1 MKKQTML
8 THPNSA
14 NNNDKEKPPDLEM
27 LAAEGKVETITEVES
42 EMLSPEL
49 VADLP
54 IDWAQTHL
62 MLPIRYH
69 GDICVLIGNPKDTT
83 GLDYIASLLG
93 IQPTPVLTVPEVALK
108 AIKQCYAIVNESPRA
123 FMGKMDKRG
132 LTLARRTADHQ
143 SDDLLRMADSAPVI
157 QLVNLILLE
166 AVKSG
171 ASDIHVEPF
180 ESRLRVRSRIDGIL
194 YELASP
200 PKHVEAALIS
210 RLKIMARM
218 DISEKRLPQ
227 DGVARVRVGE
237 REIDIRVS
245 TVPVSEGERVV
256 LRLLNR
262 STTLLSL
269 SDLGLPEDVHKH
281 WQALIK
287 QPNGII
293 LVCGPT
299 GSGKTT
305 TLYSSI
311 QLLDYNT
318 TNILTIEDPIEYHL
332 PNIGQIQVQPKIGMT
347 FANGLRHILRQ
358 DPDVILVGEIR
369 DLETAEIA
377 VRSSLTGHLVFST
390 LHTNDTSSAVI
401 RMMDMGVEPYLLAS
415 SLRGIMAQR
424 LVRRLCPKCRVP
436 AVLSAEEQELLNF
449 WEGKLGHITALDPKG
464 CANCLGGYKGR
475 VGLYELMVVDAD
487 IFEKIRA
494 RQSNIRETRDIA
506 IHKGMRTLW
515 EDGLTK
521 ATLGQTSLR
530 ELMRTLGIM
539 PETGLM

>member
-1 MKKQTML
+1 
-8 THPNSA
+8 
-14 NNNDKEKPPDLEM
+14 
-27 LAAEGKVETITEVES
+27 
-42 EMLSPEL
+42 
-49 VADLP
+49 
-54 IDWAQTHL
+54 
-62 MLPIRYH
+62 
-69 GDICVLIGNPKDTT
+69 
-83 GLDYIASLLG
+83 
-93 IQPTPVLTVPEVALK
+93 
-108 AIKQCYAIVNESPRA
+108 
-123 FMGKMDKRG
+123 
-132 LTLARRTADHQ
+132 
-143 SDDLLRMADSAPVI
+143 
-157 QLVNLILLE
+157 
-166 AVKSG
+166 
-171 ASDIHVEPF
+171 
-180 ESRLRVRSRIDGIL
+180 
-194 YELASP
+194 
-200 PKHVEAALIS
+200 VEAALIS

-227 DGVARVRVGE
+227 DGVSRVRVGD

-245 TVPVSEGERVV
+245 TVPVSGGERVV

-262 STTLLSL
+262 NTTLLSL
-269 SDLGLPEDVHKH
+269 VNLGMPEDVLKQ
-281 WQALIK
+281 WQTLIK

-318 TNILTIEDPIEYHL
+318 TNILTIEDPIEYQL

-377 VRSSLTGHLVFST
+377 IRSSLTGHLVFST

-401 RMMDMGVEPYLLAS
+401 RMMDMGIEPYLLAS

-436 AVLSAEEQELLNF
+436 AVLSAEEQAMLSPWKE
-449 WEGKLGHITALDPKG
+449 KLGRMTAFGPKG
-464 CANCLGGYKGR
+464 CANCLGGYHGR
-475 VGLYELMVVDAD
+475 VGLYELMIVDTD
-487 IFEKIRA
+487 IFEKLRA
-494 RQSNIRETRDIA
+494 RQSNIREIRELA
-506 IHKGMRTLW
+506 IHKGMRSLW

-521 ATLGQTSLR
+521 MTLGQTSLR
-530 ELMRTLGIM
+530 EIMRTLGVM

>member
-1 MKKQTML
+1 MPT
-8 THPNSA
+8 PSNSI
-14 NNNDKEKPPDLEM
+14 NNDDNKKAPDLEM
-27 LAAEGKVETITEVES
+27 LAAERKVETITEVEQ
-42 EMLSPEL
+42 EMLASDLIAE
-49 VADLP
+49 LP

-69 GDICVLIGNPKDTT
+69 GDICVLMGNPKDTT
-83 GLDYIASLLG
+83 ALEYLTLLLG
-93 IQPTPVLTVPEVALK
+93 IQPIPVLAPPEVTLK
-108 AIKQCYAIVNESPRA
+108 AIKQCYAILHESPRT

-132 LTLARRTADHQ
+132 LTLSHRATERQ
-143 SDDLLRMADSAPVI
+143 SDDLLKMADSAPVI
-157 QLVNLILLE
+157 KLVNLILLE
-166 AVKSG
+166 AVTSG

-180 ESRLRVRSRIDGIL
+180 ESRLRVRYRIDGIL

-227 DGVARVRVGE
+227 DGVARVRIGE

-262 STTLLSL
+262 NTTLLSL
-269 SDLGLPEDVHKH
+269 TDLGMPKDMLAK
-281 WQALIK
+281 WQTLIK

-305 TLYSSI
+305 TLYSTI

-318 TNILTIEDPIEYHL
+318 TNILTIEDPIEYQL

-436 AVLSAEEQELLNF
+436 AVLSVEEQNLLAP
-449 WEGKLGHITALDPKG
+449 WKEKLGHTTVFAPKG
-464 CANCLGGYKGR
+464 CSNCLGGYQGR
-475 VGLYELMVVDAD
+475 VGLYELMIVDAD

-494 RQSNIRETRDIA
+494 RQSNIREIRELA
-506 IHKGMRTLW
+506 VHKGMRSLW

-521 ATLGQTSLR
+521 ATEGQTSLR
-530 ELMRTLGIM
+530 EIMRALGVM

>member
-1 MKKQTML
+1 MPPL
-8 THPNSA
+8 PNKS
-14 NNNDKEKPPDLEM
+14 NDKAENEAMDLEALARAGKVETLEKVMLEM
-27 LAAEGKVETITEVES
+27 LA
-42 EMLSPEL
+42 PEL
-49 VADLP
+49 VAELP
-54 IDWAQTHL
+54 IAWAQEHL
-62 MLPIRYH
+62 MLPIRSH
-69 GDICVLIGNPKDTT
+69 GDICVLMGNPKDTA
-83 GLDYIASLLG
+83 GLDYLALLLS
-93 IQPTPVLTVPEVALK
+93 IQPTPVLASPEVVLK
-108 AIKQCYAIVNESPRA
+108 AIKQCYAILHESPRS
-123 FMGKMDKRG
+123 FLGKLDKRG
-132 LTLARRTADHQ
+132 LTLSKRTAPNQ
-143 SDDLLRMADSAPVI
+143 SDDLLKMADSAPVI

-171 ASDIHVEPF
+171 ASDIHIEPF
-180 ESRLRVRSRIDGIL
+180 ESRLRVRYRIDGIL

-227 DGVARVRVGE
+227 DGVSRVRVGE

-245 TVPVSEGERVV
+245 TVPVSEGERIV

-262 STTLLSL
+262 NTTLLSL
-269 SDLGLPEDVHKH
+269 ANLGMPEDVLKQ
-281 WQALIK
+281 WQTLIK

-318 TNILTIEDPIEYHL
+318 TNILTIEDPIEYQL
-332 PNIGQIQVQPKIGMT
+332 PNIGQIQVQPKIGIT

-390 LHTNDTSSAVI
+390 LHTNDTSSAII

-436 AVLSAEEQELLNF
+436 AVLSVEEQNILAPWKDQLACLTT
-449 WEGKLGHITALDPKG
+449 WDPKG
-464 CANCLGGYKGR
+464 CADCLSGYRGR

-494 RQSNIRETRDIA
+494 RQSNIREIRELA
-506 IHKGMRTLW
+506 IHKGMRSLW
-515 EDGLTK
+515 KDGITK
-521 ATLGQTSLR
+521 ATQGQTSMR
-530 ELMRTLGIM
+530 EIMRTLGVM

>member
-1 MKKQTML
+1 MPNATKKTDNE
-8 THPNSA
+8 TNAKAP
-14 NNNDKEKPPDLEM
+14 ELEV
-27 LAAEGKVETITEVES
+27 LAAEGKVETIAEVEP
-42 EMLSPEL
+42 EMLAPEL
-49 VADLP
+49 VAELP
-54 IDWAQTHL
+54 LDWARAHL

-69 GDICVLIGNPKDTT
+69 GDICILMGNPKDTA
-83 GLDYIASLLG
+83 GLDYLALLLG
-93 IQPTPVLTVPEVALK
+93 IQPTPVFTSSEVALK
-108 AIKQCYAIVNESPRA
+108 TIKQCYAILQESPRA
-123 FMGKMDKRG
+123 FLGKMDKRG
-132 LTLARRTADHQ
+132 LTLSSRTPERQ
-143 SDDLLRMADSAPVI
+143 SDDLLKMADSAPVI

-180 ESRLRVRSRIDGIL
+180 ESRLRVRYRIDGIL

-227 DGVARVRVGE
+227 DGVSRVRVGE

-262 STTLLSL
+262 NTTLLSL
-269 SDLGLPEDVHKH
+269 AGLGLPEDVLKQ
-281 WQALIK
+281 WQTLIK

-318 TNILTIEDPIEYHL
+318 INILTIEDPIEYQL

-415 SLRGIMAQR
+415 SLRGVMAQR
-424 LVRRLCPKCRVP
+424 LVRRLCPKCRIP
-436 AVLSAEEQELLNF
+436 AALSAEEQELLAH
-449 WEGKLGHITALDPKG
+449 WKERLTHPATWDAKG
-464 CANCLGGYKGR
+464 CEACLTGYRGR
-475 VGLYELMVVDAD
+475 VGLYELMIVDAD
-487 IFEKIRA
+487 IFEKIRS
-494 RQSNIRETRDIA
+494 RQSNIREIRELA
-506 IHKGMRTLW
+506 IKKGMRSLW
-515 EDGLTK
+515 EDGIGK
-521 ATLGQTSLR
+521 IAQGQTSLR
-530 ELMRTLGIM
+530 EVTRTLGIM
-539 PETGLM
+539 SETGLM

>member
-1 MKKQTML
+1 ML
-8 THPNSA
+8 THPKSINKD
-14 NNNDKEKPPDLEM
+14 DKEKPLDLEM
-27 LAAEGKVETITEVES
+27 LAAEGKVATITEVEP
-42 EMLSPEL
+42 EILAPEL
-49 VADLP
+49 LADLP
-54 IDWAQTHL
+54 PDWAQSHM

-69 GDICVLIGNPKDTT
+69 GDTCVLMGNPKDMA
-83 GLDYIASLLG
+83 GLDYLALLLG
-93 IQPTPVLTVPEVALK
+93 VQPTPVLAQPEVVLK
-108 AIKQCYAIVNESPRA
+108 AIKQCYAIANESPRA

-132 LTLARRTADHQ
+132 LTLSRRTAELK
-143 SDDLLRMADSAPVI
+143 SEDLLKMADSAPVI

-180 ESRLRVRSRIDGIL
+180 EARLRVRYRIDGIL

-227 DGVARVRVGE
+227 DGVSRVRVGE

-262 STTLLSL
+262 NTTTLSL
-269 SDLGLPEDVHKH
+269 ADLGLPEDVLKK
-281 WQALIK
+281 WQTLIK

-390 LHTNDTSSAVI
+390 LQTHDTSSAVI

-436 AVLSAEEQELLNF
+436 AVLSAEEQGLLTF
-449 WEGKLGHITALDPKG
+449 WEEKL
-464 CANCLGGYKGR
+464 
-475 VGLYELMVVDAD
+475 
-487 IFEKIRA
+487 
-494 RQSNIRETRDIA
+494 
-506 IHKGMRTLW
+506 
-515 EDGLTK
+515 
-521 ATLGQTSLR
+521 
-530 ELMRTLGIM
+530 
-539 PETGLM
+539 